1 MIFSHRGVQHQ
12 DFTKKNSHCFCLYKI
27 HTQNNY
33 VEQGKSCKIISLFC
47 VKPKVI
53 CGKKLSSNLT
63 RIYHFLLGLI
73 GHGNFIECTYICT
86 RLVSK
91 TKNIYKNLKW
101 TFWKI
106 NPVYLSKRKK
116 WWSRPIEFSKW
127 IEFFVLLRHKTI
139 NHQNIIISFHQIS
152 IFIFLNEFPKKN
164 TCFYCQYFFM
174 RRDLLHK
181 IHFYVFS
188 LAKNRV

>member
-12 DFTKKNSHCFCLYKI
+12 DFTIKI
-27 HTQNNY
+27 PTVFAYTRYTHKIIMY
-33 VEQGKSCKIISLFC
+33 IEQGKSCNIISLFC

-53 CGKKLSSNLT
+53 CGEKIVIKFNQNISLSSWLDWT
-63 RIYHFLLGLI
+63 WELYRM
-73 GHGNFIECTYICT
+73 YICT

-127 IEFFVLLRHKTI
+127 IEFFVLLWHKTI
-139 NHQNIIISFHQIS
+139 NHPNIIISFHQIS
-152 IFIFLNEFPKKN
+152 IVIFINEFPKKIYV
-164 TCFYCQYFFM
+164 CFYY
-174 RRDLLHK
+174 LL
-181 IHFYVFS
+181 
-188 LAKNRV
+188 

>member
-1 MIFSHRGVQHQ
+1 MW
-12 DFTKKNSHCFCLYKI
+12 KKIVIKFN
-27 HTQNNY
+27 QN
-33 VEQGKSCKIISLFC
+33 ISL
-47 VKPKVI
+47 
-53 CGKKLSSNLT
+53 SSWLDWT
-63 RIYHFLLGLI
+63 WELYRMYIY
-73 GHGNFIECTYICT
+73 T

-127 IEFFVLLRHKTI
+127 IEFFVLLWHRTI
-139 NHQNIIISFHQIS
+139 NH
-152 IFIFLNEFPKKN
+152 FIKYLFLFFSMNFPRKMYV
-164 TCFYCQYFFM
+164 FYCQYFFM

-181 IHFYVFS
+181 IQFYVFS

>member
-1 MIFSHRGVQHQ
+1 M
-12 DFTKKNSHCFCLYKI
+12 
-27 HTQNNY
+27 
-33 VEQGKSCKIISLFC
+33 
-47 VKPKVI
+47 I

-91 TKNIYKNLKW
+91 TKNIYKNLQ
-101 TFWKI
+101 FWKI

-164 TCFYCQYFFM
+164 ICFYCQYFFM

-181 IHFYVFS
+181 IQFYVFS